1 VTTDRGW
8 ISAGIRLTRVHE
20 MAGAVLVLLL
30 LLTTGAVSA
39 QTLDEETTLATAQA
53 YVDAL
58 IAGDVEGLR
67 GLMDGRMRQRNAHL
81 YEGDMGQY
89 SAFLQSRY
97 GGAGVR
103 LGVPRVDDARHLVPV
118 TLEIP
123 DRGEFVF
130 TLVLTSTADGPRVV
144 DELPG
149 AVTPG
154 A

>member
-1 VTTDRGW
+1 MTTDRGW

-103 LGVPRVDDARHLVPV
+103 LGVPRVDGARHLVPV